1 MVILP
6 AKTKLKLIEKSAL
19 SMIKVHLHKYELP
32 GCTLGAIETDLQL
45 IPVKKRSNKKTSV
58 GVNLL
63 KGCRL
68 EIFVDMEEYSTISFL
83 E

>member
-1 MVILP
+1 
-6 AKTKLKLIEKSAL
+6 
-19 SMIKVHLHKYELP
+19 MIKVHLHKYELP